1 MNQLVASFG
10 FGLVTASILA
20 IAAVGFTLQFSV
32 TNILN
37 LAFGDVMTI
46 CAYVGYR
53 VNVAGGSIWI
63 ALIVAGVSGALISA
77 VLNRMLYAAF
87 VRRGT
92 PLWGMVIVTIGVAVI
107 IQNLFLGLTGPNYF
121 TYNLPGSASVRF
133 AGLVLTATQ
142 VEIIALA
149 VGTMIALHG
158 VLTRTKLGKAM
169 RATASNGE
177 LARSCGINTG
187 RVIDVAWLVSG
198 ALCGV
203 ASVALVINTVSFQ
216 ATTGSDFLVVIIA
229 AAVLGGVGAPY
240 GAMIGAVIIGVV
252 TEVSAAYFNPAL
264 KNVFA
269 FAILVL
275 VLLFRPQGLFARGR
289 GGGGAVA

>member
-1 MNQLVASFG
+1 MNKLVASFG

-20 IAAVGFTLQFSV
+20 IAAVGFTLQFGV

-37 LAFGDVMTI
+37 LAFGEVMTI
-46 CAYVGYR
+46 CAYIGYR
-53 VNVAGGSIWI
+53 VNVAGWSVWL
-63 ALIVAGVSGALISA
+63 AVIVAGVAGALISVA
-77 VLNRMLYAAF
+77 LNRTLYAAF

-92 PLWGMVIVTIGVAVI
+92 PLWGMVIVTIAVALI
-107 IQNLFLGLTGPNYF
+107 IQNLFLGLAGAHYF
-121 TYNLPGSASVRF
+121 TYSLPPASTVRF
-133 AGLVLTATQ
+133 AGLVLTDTQ
-142 VEIIALA
+142 LEIIALA
-149 VGTMIALHG
+149 VGAMIALHL
-158 VLTRTKLGKAM
+158 VLNRTRLGKAM
-169 RATASNGE
+169 RATASNVE

-203 ASVALVINTVSFQ
+203 AGVALVINTVSFQ

-240 GAMIGAVIIGVV
+240 GAMLGAVIIGVAS
-252 TEVSAAYFNPAL
+252 EEAAAYFNPAL

-269 FAILVL
+269 FAILVI
-275 VLLFRPQGLFARGR
+275 VLLFRPQGLFSRGR
-289 GGGGAVA
+289 RGEGAVA